1 MAEQSFKRFLND
13 IRVELHDEFDQ
24 NFERKAFFDR
34 PWTDVKWT
42 NRRGSLM
49 LRTGRLRRSLRSQVA
64 GNRIV
69 FNSSAPYA
77 ELLNNGGTV
86 KVTARMKRFFW
97 AMYYQTGGRITYS
110 VLSKKAANTA
120 RNRRLSDEAATWKAL
135 ALKKEGDVLKFAARS
150 FIGSHPRVD
159 AAVRRAADQYFEQ
172 IAQSIHN
179 TLKR

>member
-1 MAEQSFKRFLND
+1 MAEPGLKQLLND

-34 PWTDVKWT
+34 PWPDTKWK
-42 NRRGSLM
+42 NNRGSLM

-69 FNSSAPYA
+69 FSSSAPYA

-86 KVTARMKRFFW
+86 KVTARMKRFLW
-97 AMYYQTGGRITYS
+97 AIYYQAGGKVTYS
-110 VLSKKAANTA
+110 VKAKKAANTA

-135 ALKKEGDVLKFAARS
+135 ALKKEGDVLKFSPRP

-159 AAVRRAADQYFEQ
+159 EAVRRAADQYFEQ
-172 IAQSIHN
+172 VAQSIYN